1 MNRRVTMKLFAL
13 RTKNRTLVKDASGK
27 PMYFGSKDEAR
38 AYRATITEDT
48 NTYFITL
55 GTDHKLY
62 KGE

>member
-1 MNRRVTMKLFAL
+1 MKLFAL

-38 AYRATITEDT
+38 QYRATITEDT